1 MLTNYHMHPCPS
13 FIRPVGKT
21 RTELWSGLWTALDRP
36 FFMGIIFLFLFFF
49 CFVFFFWGGGGGRG
63 GGSGLDRT
71 ISPNRESTYY
81 AFKVCNRKTKN
92 YHFCPFVML

>member
-49 CFVFFFWGGGGGRG
+49 CFVFFWGGGGGG
-63 GGSGLDRT
+63 GGGEAVLDWTGLVLQTEKART
-71 ISPNRESTYY
+71 
-81 AFKVCNRKTKN
+81 
-92 YHFCPFVML
+92 MLS

>member
-21 RTELWSGLWTALDRP
+21 RTELWSGLWTGLDRP
-36 FFMGIIFLFLFFF
+36 FFTGIIFLFLFLL
-49 CFVFFFWGGGGGRG
+49 CFVFFGGGRG

-71 ISPNRESTYY
+71 SSPNRESTYY
-81 AFKVCNRKTKN
+81 AFIVCNR
-92 YHFCPFVML
+92 

>member
-21 RTELWSGLWTALDRP
+21 RTELWCGLWTGLDRP
-36 FFMGIIFLFLFFF
+36 FFMGIIFFVFVFLLFCLFF
-49 CFVFFFWGGGGGRG
+49 GGGGGRG

-71 ISPNRESTYY
+71 SSPNRESTYY
-81 AFKVCNRKTKN
+81 AFIVCNR
-92 YHFCPFVML
+92 

>member
-49 CFVFFFWGGGGGRG
+49 CFVFFWGGGGGRG

-71 ISPNRESTYY
+71 SSPNRESTYY
-81 AFKVCNRKTKN
+81 AFIVCNRQTKN

>member
-21 RTELWSGLWTALDRP
+21 RTELWSGLWTGLDRP
-36 FFMGIIFLFLFFF
+36 FFYGDNF
-49 CFVFFFWGGGGGRG
+49 FVFVFVLFCLFREGGGGRG

-71 ISPNRESTYY
+71 SSPNRESTYY
-81 AFKVCNRKTKN
+81 AFIVCNRQTKN

>member
-21 RTELWSGLWTALDRP
+21 RTELWCGLWTGLDRA
-36 FFMGIIFLFLFFF
+36 FVLSFFF
-49 CFVFFFWGGGGGRG
+49 GGGGRG

-71 ISPNRESTYY
+71 SSPNRESTYY
-81 AFKVCNRKTKN
+81 AFIVCNR
-92 YHFCPFVML
+92 

>member
-49 CFVFFFWGGGGGRG
+49 CFVFFGGGRGGRG

-71 ISPNRESTYY
+71 SSPNRESTYY
-81 AFKVCNRKTKN
+81 AFIVCNR
-92 YHFCPFVML
+92 

>member
-49 CFVFFFWGGGGGRG
+49 CFVFFWGGGVG
-63 GGSGLDRT
+63 GGEEAVLDWTGLVLQT
-71 ISPNRESTYY
+71 EKACT
-81 AFKVCNRKTKN
+81 
-92 YHFCPFVML
+92 MLS

>member
-49 CFVFFFWGGGGGRG
+49 CFVFFWGGGGARRRFWTGQDKF
-63 GGSGLDRT
+63 S
-71 ISPNRESTYY
+71 
-81 AFKVCNRKTKN
+81 KQRK
-92 YHFCPFVML
+92 HVLCFHSL